1 MSGQHEHPYITFGAA
16 LHLKGQNRKILFR
29 EVEHGFRTIHV
40 EWVGTRVENR
50 RWNHIDWVGLAVV
63 GGTSGIVL
71 AVVGLVPLLAG
82 VLDVCL
88 FAPLF
93 GAPLKG
99 TDVRAHA
106 KS

>member
-1 MSGQHEHPYITFGAA
+1 MGFAQFMSSGLGRGLRIVAGI
-16 LHLKGQNRKILFR
+16 IL
-29 EVEHGFRTIHV
+29 IA
-40 EWVGTRVENR
+40 
-50 RWNHIDWVGLAVV
+50 VGLAVV
-63 GGTSGIVL
+63 GGIGGIVL

-82 VLDVCL
+82 VFDVCL

-99 TDVRAHA
+99 ADVRARA

>member
-1 MSGQHEHPYITFGAA
+1 MGFAQFMSRGLGRGLRIVAGI
-16 LHLKGQNRKILFR
+16 IL
-29 EVEHGFRTIHV
+29 IA
-40 EWVGTRVENR
+40 
-50 RWNHIDWVGLAVV
+50 VGLAVV
-63 GGTSGIVL
+63 GGTGGIVL

-82 VLDVCL
+82 VFDVCL

-99 TDVRAHA
+99 ADVRARA